1 MNKKIVKIVSMT
13 FFLWIVFP
21 VFCFSFPVTFK
32 DARGNPVTLREVPR
46 RVVSLVPS
54 VTEAIFKIGA
64 GHSVKGMTY
73 HSVYSPDTS
82 GKKIV
87 GGFFEP
93 SISAIEK
100 IRPDLIVV
108 DGIHKKVTERFA
120 DKECILIAFKTV
132 SISDSFENIILLG
145 KIFNREEAA
154 VGVIDQIQQDLS
166 LISKKISKIPK
177 KNRKRVIRLMGRE
190 KVMTP
195 GIDSFQNEMI
205 RAAGGIS
212 HDFKRSGDII
222 EVKKEEWV
230 RFNPQVIYGC
240 GGDKKT
246 AEKFFSLPGWK
257 DVEAVKKGSIYYFPC
272 DLTCRASTNTGYFV
286 SWLAART
293 YGDEFSQTESLF
305 FRNDVF
311 KTEKLVID
319 LDFVKDIRI
328 VSSRILDFINKTLV
342 VDFREP
348 MTVISTLEGQRR
360 NIKTVG
366 NHYSSPQYWAVGH
379 KGGLKGHKG
388 LIYDAI
394 KQSEKDAC
402 FLFTAAD
409 MDNLAIT
416 NLKFKDMMVYALV
429 TAGVE
434 SNAMRMAKDQGSFYE
449 PGTINIIIM
458 ANMKLTPR
466 AMARAI
472 ISATEA
478 KTAALLDMDIR
489 SSYGEGAYRATGTG
503 TDNIIVVE
511 GSGVELDNA
520 GGHTKLGELI
530 ARSVYDGVQKAVR
543 MQNRLTASRT
553 IFQRLKERNIT
564 IYGLI
569 ANEKCDCGRDRSDF
583 AGSVEEILLN
593 PRYAGF
599 IQSSLA
605 LSDDYEKGI
614 MRDLALYNEWAK
626 RVAEE
631 IAEREIDDIKKIA
644 MTENLPRVIGISL
657 NAICNGV
664 YYRGKN

>member
-1 MNKKIVKIVSMT
+1 MLKIC
-13 FFLWIVFP
+13 FFLWIIVP
-21 VFCFSFPVTFK
+21 ASCFSFPVTFT
-32 DARGNPVTLREVPR
+32 DARGNPVTLQREPR

-54 VTEAIFKIGA
+54 VTEVLFKIGA
-64 GHSVKGMTY
+64 GNSVKGMTC
-73 HSVYSPDTS
+73 HSSYPS
-82 GKKIV
+82 GASDMVIV

-93 SISAIEK
+93 SLSAIEK
-100 IRPDLIVV
+100 IQPDLIVV
-108 DGIHKKVTERFA
+108 DDIHEKVMERFA
-120 DKECILIAFKTV
+120 EKECILVAFKTS
-132 SISDSFENIILLG
+132 SISDSFENIQLLG
-145 KIFNREEAA
+145 KIFNRKEAA
-154 VGVIDQIQQDLS
+154 AGVVGQIQRDLD
-166 LISKKISKIPK
+166 LISKKTSIIPK
-177 KNRKRVIRLMGRE
+177 ENRKRVIRLMGRE

-212 HDFKRSGDII
+212 HNFERNGEII
-222 EVKKEEWV
+222 EVTKEEWL

-240 GGDKKT
+240 GGDQKT
-246 AEKFFSLPGWK
+246 AEKFFSQPGWK
-257 DVEAVKKGSIYYFPC
+257 DVEAVKTGSIYYFPC

-293 YGDEFSQTESLF
+293 YGDEFSKAENRF
-305 FRNDVF
+305 FREDVF
-311 KTEKLVID
+311 KTENLSVD

-328 VSSRILDFINKTLV
+328 VHSRIFDFINKTLII
-342 VDFREP
+342 DFRES
-348 MTVISTLEGQRR
+348 MSVISTLEGQRR
-360 NIKTVG
+360 NINTVG

-379 KGGLKGHKG
+379 QGGLKGHQKRV
-388 LIYDAI
+388 YDVLQ
-394 KQSEKDAC
+394 KSEKDAC

-416 NLKFKDMMVYALV
+416 NVTFKELVVYALV

-449 PGTINIIIM
+449 PGTINMIIM
-458 ANMKLTPR
+458 TNMKLTPR

-478 KTAALLDMDIR
+478 KTSALLDMDIR
-489 SSYGEGAYRATGTG
+489 SSYHEGAYRATGTG

-511 GSGVELDNA
+511 GAGVQLDNA

-543 MQNRLTASRT
+543 MQNGLTASRN

-564 IYGLI
+564 IYGLVS
-569 ANEKCDCGRDRSDF
+569 NEICDCGRDRSDF
-583 AGSVEEILLN
+583 TGAVEAILLH

-605 LSDDYEKGI
+605 LSDDYEKGLVE
-614 MRDLALYNEWAK
+614 DLGQYHEWAK
-626 RVAEE
+626 TVAEE
-631 IAEREIDDIKKIA
+631 IAEQEIDEIREIA
-644 MTENLPRVIGISL
+644 RTENMPRVIGISL

-664 YYRGKN
+664 YYRGKK

>member
-1 MNKKIVKIVSMT
+1 K
-13 FFLWIVFP
+13 
-21 VFCFSFPVTFK
+21 
-32 DARGNPVTLREVPR
+32 
-46 RVVSLVPS
+46 
-54 VTEAIFKIGA
+54 
-64 GHSVKGMTY
+64 
-73 HSVYSPDTS
+73 TS
-82 GKKIV
+82 
-87 GGFFEP
+87 
-93 SISAIEK
+93 
-100 IRPDLIVV
+100 
-108 DGIHKKVTERFA
+108 
-120 DKECILIAFKTV
+120 
-132 SISDSFENIILLG
+132 SISDSFEHIELLG
-145 KIFNREEAA
+145 KLFNREEEAA
-154 VGVIDQIQQDLS
+154 GVVEQIQQDLA
-166 LISKKISKIPK
+166 LISKKTSKIPK
-177 KNRKRVIRLMGRE
+177 ENRKRVIRLMGRE

-212 HDFKRSGDII
+212 HNFEGRGDII

-257 DVEAVKKGSIYYFPC
+257 DVEAVKNGSIYYFPC

-286 SWLAART
+286 SWIAART
-293 YGDEFSQTESLF
+293 YGNKFSQTENLF
-305 FRNDVF
+305 FKEGVF
-311 KTEKLVID
+311 KTENLAID
-319 LDFVKDIRI
+319 LDSVKDIRI
-328 VSSRILDFINKTLV
+328 VHSRILDFINKTLI

-348 MTVISTLEGQRR
+348 MSVISTLEGQRED
-360 NIKTVG
+360 IKTVG

-379 KGGLKGHKG
+379 KGGLKGHKERV
-388 LIYDAI
+388 YDVI

-416 NLKFKDMMVYALV
+416 NLKFKDMIVYALV

-466 AMARAI
+466 AMTRAI

-489 SSYGEGAYRATGTG
+489 SSYDEGACRATGTG

-530 ARSVYDGVQKAVR
+530 ARTVYDGVQEAVK
-543 MQNRLTASRT
+543 MQNRLTASRN

-564 IYGLI
+564 IYSLF
-569 ANEKCDCGRDRSDF
+569 ANKKCDCGRDRSDF
-583 AGSVEEILLN
+583 TGAVEEILLD

-605 LSDDYEKGI
+605 LSDDYEKGLVG
-614 MRDLALYNEWAK
+614 DLTQYNDWAK
-626 RVAEE
+626 SVAEE
-631 IAEREIDDIKKIA
+631 IAECEIDDIKEIA
-644 MTENLPRVIGISL
+644 LTENLPRVIGISL
-657 NAICNGV
+657 NAICNGI

>member
-1 MNKKIVKIVSMT
+1 MNTMIFNMLRIC
-13 FFLWIVFP
+13 FLLWIAVP
-21 VFCFSFPVTFK
+21 ASCFSFPVTFT
-32 DARGNPVTLREVPR
+32 DARGKPVTLQQEPR

-54 VTEAIFKIGA
+54 VTEVLFKIGA
-64 GHSVKGMTY
+64 GNSVKGMTY
-73 HSVYSPDTS
+73 HSGYLS
-82 GKKIV
+82 GASDMDIV

-93 SISAIEK
+93 SLSAIEK
-100 IRPDLIVV
+100 IQPDLIVV
-108 DGIHKKVTERFA
+108 DDIHEKVMERFA
-120 DKECILIAFKTV
+120 EKECVLVAFKTS
-132 SISDSFENIILLG
+132 SISDSFENIQLLG

-154 VGVIDQIQQDLS
+154 SGVIEEIQQELAF
-166 LISKKISKIPK
+166 ISKKISVIPK
-177 KNRKRVIRLMGRE
+177 EERKRVIRLMGRE

-212 HDFKRSGDII
+212 HNFERSGEII
-222 EVKKEEWV
+222 EVKKEEWL

-240 GGDKKT
+240 GGDQKT
-246 AEKFFSLPGWK
+246 AEKFFSQPGWK
-257 DVEAVKKGSIYYFPC
+257 DVEAVKTGSIYYFPC

-293 YGDEFSQTESLF
+293 YGDEFSKAENRF
-305 FRNDVF
+305 FGEDAF
-311 KTEKLVID
+311 KTENLAID

-328 VSSRILDFINKTLV
+328 VHSRIFDFINKTLII
-342 VDFREP
+342 DFRES
-348 MTVISTLEGQRR
+348 MSVISTLEGQRR
-360 NIKTVG
+360 NINTVG

-379 KGGLKGHKG
+379 QGGLKGHQKRV
-388 LIYDAI
+388 YDVLQ
-394 KQSEKDAC
+394 QSEKDAC

-416 NLKFKDMMVYALV
+416 NVTFKELAVYALV

-449 PGTINIIIM
+449 PGTINMIIM
-458 ANMKLTPR
+458 TNMKLTPR
-466 AMARAI
+466 AMTRAI

-478 KTAALLDMDIR
+478 KTSALLDMDIR
-489 SSYGEGAYRATGTG
+489 SSYHEGAYRATGTG

-511 GSGVELDNA
+511 GTGVQLDNS

-543 MQNRLTASRT
+543 MQNGLTASRN

-569 ANEKCDCGRDRSDF
+569 SKEICDCGRDRSDF
-583 AGSVEEILLN
+583 TGAVEAILLH

-605 LSDDYEKGI
+605 LSDDYEKGLV
-614 MRDLALYNEWAK
+614 RDLTQYNDWAK
-626 RVAEE
+626 SVAEE
-631 IAEREIDDIKKIA
+631 IAEQEIDEIREIA
-644 MTENLPRVIGISL
+644 RTENMPRVIGISL

-664 YYRGKN
+664 YYRGKK

>member
-1 MNKKIVKIVSMT
+1 
-13 FFLWIVFP
+13 
-21 VFCFSFPVTFK
+21 
-32 DARGNPVTLREVPR
+32 
-46 RVVSLVPS
+46 
-54 VTEAIFKIGA
+54 
-64 GHSVKGMTY
+64 
-73 HSVYSPDTS
+73 
-82 GKKIV
+82 
-87 GGFFEP
+87 
-93 SISAIEK
+93 
-100 IRPDLIVV
+100 
-108 DGIHKKVTERFA
+108 
-120 DKECILIAFKTV
+120 
-132 SISDSFENIILLG
+132 
-145 KIFNREEAA
+145 
-154 VGVIDQIQQDLS
+154 
-166 LISKKISKIPK
+166 
-177 KNRKRVIRLMGRE
+177 
-190 KVMTP
+190 MTP

-205 RAAGGIS
+205 QAAGGIS
-212 HDFKRSGDII
+212 HNFEGHGEII
-222 EVKKEEWV
+222 EVKKEDWV

-257 DVEAVKKGSIYYFPC
+257 DVEAVKNGRIYYFPC
-272 DLTCRASTNTGYFV
+272 DLTCRASINTGYFV
-286 SWLAART
+286 SWLAAQT
-293 YGDEFSQTESLF
+293 YGDEFFQARNRV
-305 FRNDVF
+305 FREDVF
-311 KTEKLVID
+311 KTENLAID
-319 LDFVKDIRI
+319 LDFIKDIRI
-328 VSSRILDFINKTLV
+328 IHSRILDFINKTLI

-348 MTVISTLEGQRR
+348 MSVISTLEGPRR

-366 NHYSSPQYWAVGH
+366 NHYSPPQYWAMGH
-379 KGGLKGHKG
+379 KGGLKGHKERV
-388 LIYDAI
+388 YEVI

-458 ANMKLTPR
+458 ANMKLTQS

-489 SSYGEGAYRATGTG
+489 SSYNEGAYRATGTG

-530 ARSVYDGVQKAVR
+530 ARTVYDGVQKAVR
-543 MQNRLTASRT
+543 MQNRLTVSRN
-553 IFQRLKERNIT
+553 IFQRLKERDIM

-569 ANEKCDCGRDRSDF
+569 ATEKCDCGRDSSDF
-583 AGSVEEILLN
+583 AGAVEEILLN

-605 LSDDYEKGI
+605 LSDDYEKGLVS
-614 MRDLALYNEWAK
+614 DLTEYNEWAK
-626 RVAEE
+626 SVAEE
-631 IAEREIDDIKKIA
+631 IAEREIDDIKEIA
-644 MTENLPRVIGISL
+644 LTENLPRVIGISL
-657 NAICNGV
+657 NAVCNGV